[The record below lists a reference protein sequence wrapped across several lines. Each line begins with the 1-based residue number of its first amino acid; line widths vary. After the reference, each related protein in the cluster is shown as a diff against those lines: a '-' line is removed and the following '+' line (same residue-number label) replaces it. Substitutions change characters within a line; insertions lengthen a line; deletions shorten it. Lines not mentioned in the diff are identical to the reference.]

1 MEVFRRAG
9 LADFEDHSLK
19 IMMQASSEYAR
30 TDVAFQEA
38 FNQQKAQYKDEVA
51 KLGIE
56 KP

>member
-38 FNQQKAQYKDEVA
+38 FNQQKAPYKDEVA